1 MEIAGYAAVAVLASA
16 AFLLRVV
23 PQGSRYAVFELGK
36 FKGLKGA
43 GVVFRAPFGMD
54 EWVLLELGTTGEL
67 VGPGMLKVS
76 GRCIPVEPDKAV
88 PLGSVVR
95 IAQFRGDTVVVVPEP
110 PAQVSC
116 PGCGLVFEQPCLPAG
131 GGSDQRNIAQP

>member
-23 PQGSRYAVFELGK
+23 AEGSRYAVFELGK

-54 EWVLLELGTTGEL
+54 EWVLLELGAKGEL
-67 VGPGMLKVS
+67 VRPGVLKVT
-76 GRCIPVEPDKAV
+76 GRFLPVEPDDAV

-95 IAQFRGDTVVVVPEP
+95 IAQFRGNTVVVVPEP
-110 PAQVSC
+110 PGQVRC
-116 PGCGLVFEQPCLPAG
+116 PGCGLVFEHTSASAPMAMSQ
-131 GGSDQRNIAQP
+131 SVQRD